1 MRRPG
6 LYQRATR
13 FCGQASPPTSSMRSF
28 GRSCSIVASR
38 VGQHAMHGDVALA
51 QEVGELVADQGQSG
65 RRAGT
70 SVAPATS
77 GTQISSIEKS
87 KAMVMPW

>member
-1 MRRPG
+1 M
-6 LYQRATR
+6 
-13 FCGQASPPTSSMRSF
+13 
-28 GRSCSIVASR
+28 VASK
-38 VGQHAMHGDVALA
+38 VGQQAITVTSRSRRKSASSSPI
-51 QEVGELVADQGQSG
+51 SG
-65 RRAGT
+65 SPGRAGT